1 MVMIVCHGGGCGGIL
16 CSGDDCMSWWL
27 YVVVVA
33 VLEVMVIHV
42 WQWGITYCMIIYVD
56 GGCGL

>member
-1 MVMIVCHGGGCGGIL
+1 MVVVVVVFL